1 MKKILFI
8 YVMLAGMATLHADEM
23 NIRRLNFSDILTPPQ
38 KSSAARPLGIQVPY
52 RTLYLDAADVHKAFF
67 TPTDYLIVD
76 NFPVTEKLNS
86 TVHLRRKSTTIID
99 PSTRWHLGDGRII
112 PTPAM
117 QIYTG
122 FDEKDPKSKIVLLY
136 GQGQII
142 GSIRSSDGIIRTL
155 GPTWSDIANKGEH
168 ALAESDG
175 IESLKNFRCMNDML
189 PSTSNDDDSHSADPI
204 KVPTFGD
211 MLEIDVAFEIDYPVY
226 LKVRRS
232 NLSEEE
238 NLSNTILYVAS
249 LLAQSSAMYEDEVN
263 VSLKLAPDPW
273 MWLTDSDPGYPGYQD
288 DDVKTDAGEILSR
301 FARRRRTQND
311 TRDIAHLVTSV
322 TGNASVYA
330 AGVAYSGSNYSGT
343 ICSRQLG
350 YGISSINVN
359 VNWPI
364 LGYVWDAMVCTHEM
378 GHNFGSPHTHYCSS
392 DSPWPNRVP
401 LDTCVVQNGP
411 AATGDACNLPD
422 SRRRCPDFGGTIM
435 SYCHLG
441 TCSNARMNL
450 EFTPI
455 VAAQIR
461 KGAERGRSSC
471 VTTPSSPIVKL
482 QYPLGRNSFRAG
494 TLDSIRFIS
503 QNVTSV
509 IAEYSTDNMN
519 TWKRIASNIPAA
531 ERRVPWTIPSEA
543 TTAGFVRVMDANN
556 SAIGDTSW
564 VGFSIAAV
572 TLQLQEPKGGETFGQ
587 SETITIA
594 WSQSLVTTLFV
605 EYSTDG
611 GVTWNLIRQVTSSQS
626 ASSGSTEWQPGTA
639 QSPTVIV
646 RVRTADNIVLSQTSP
661 MTVAKEALDLLE
673 PTGGETL
680 CAGKQYELQWWP
692 RNFGSDNSIAR
703 LDYSLN
709 NGQTWNRIAG
719 AATQIIAGKRT
730 WTVPSSVTASNEGR
744 VRIMFLSDG
753 DTVVQSISEKITF
766 GTGNDCIVL
775 SVDDLSSYI
784 TQSTLTPTPVKD
796 NATLAL
802 SITRQLE
809 DLTVEVFDVQGKKLQ
824 TIANVNAVQQGDRN
838 IQLDMNF
845 LVNGSYT
852 LIIRSGNRTM
862 SLPFIVQR

>member
-1 MKKILFI
+1 
-8 YVMLAGMATLHADEM
+8 MLAGMTTLYADEM
-23 NIRRLNFSDILTPPQ
+23 NIRRLNFSDILAPPQ
-38 KSSAARPLGIQVPY
+38 KSAAARPLAIQVPY
-52 RTLYLDAADVHKAFF
+52 RTLYLDAADAHKAFF

-86 TVHLRRKSTTIID
+86 TIHLRRKTTTIID

-112 PTPAM
+112 PTPALQM
-117 QIYTG
+117 YTG

-142 GSIRSSDGIIRTL
+142 GSIRSSDGTIRTL
-155 GPTWSDIANKGEH
+155 GPTWADAVNKGEH

-175 IESLKNFRCMNDML
+175 IESLKNFRCMNDVV
-189 PSTSNDDDSHSADPI
+189 PSTSADDDDSQTADPI

-273 MWLTDSDPGYPGYQD
+273 MWLSDSDQGYPGYQD
-288 DDVKTDAGEILSR
+288 DGVKTDAGEILSR
-301 FARRRRTQND
+301 FAQRRRNQND
-311 TRDIAHLVTSV
+311 PRDIAHLVTSV
-322 TGNASVYA
+322 TGNASVFA

-378 GHNFGSPHTHYCSS
+378 GHNFGSPHTHFCGSS
-392 DSPWPNRVP
+392 SPWPNRIP

-422 SRRRCPDFGGTIM
+422 SRRRCPEFGGTIM

-450 EFTPI
+450 IFTPI

-461 KGAERGRSSC
+461 RGAERGRSSC
-471 VTTPSSPIVKL
+471 VTVPSSPIVKL

-494 TLDSIRFIS
+494 TLDSIRFLS

-509 IAEYSTDNMN
+509 IAEYSTDNMK
-519 TWKRIASNIPAA
+519 TWKMIATNIPAA
-531 ERRVPWTIPSEA
+531 GRRVPWTIPSES

-556 SAIGDTSW
+556 TGIGDTSW

-572 TLQLQEPKGGETFGQ
+572 SLQLQEPKGGETFGQ
-587 SETITIA
+587 NESISIA
-594 WSQSLVTTLFV
+594 WSQSLVTSVFV

-611 GVTWNLIRQVTSSQS
+611 GITWNLIRQVTSAQS
-626 ASSGSTEWQPGTA
+626 ATSGFTEWKPGTA

-646 RVRTADNIVLSQTSP
+646 RVRTADNAILSQTTP
-661 MTVAKEALDLLE
+661 INIAKESIDLLE

-680 CAGKQYELQWWP
+680 CAGKQFELQWWS
-692 RNFGSDNSIAR
+692 RNFGSENSIAR
-703 LDYSLN
+703 LEYSLN
-709 NGQTWNRIAG
+709 NGQTWSRIAG
-719 AATQIIAGKRT
+719 AATQIINGKRT
-730 WTVPSSVTASNEGR
+730 WTVPTGVTATNEGR

-753 DTVVQSISEKITF
+753 DTVAQSMSEKITF

-775 SVDDLSSYI
+775 SVDDLSSSI
-784 TQSTLTPTPVKD
+784 TQLALSPAPVKD
-796 NATLAL
+796 NVTLHFNAIQSL
-802 SITRQLE
+802 DNMSI
-809 DLTVEVFDVQGKKLQ
+809 EVFDIQGKKLQ
-824 TIANVNAVQQGDRN
+824 TIATANNVQQGEKAM
-838 IQLDMNF
+838 QLDMG
-845 LVNGSYT
+845 LLANGSYT
-852 LIIRSGNRTM
+852 LILRSGNRTM